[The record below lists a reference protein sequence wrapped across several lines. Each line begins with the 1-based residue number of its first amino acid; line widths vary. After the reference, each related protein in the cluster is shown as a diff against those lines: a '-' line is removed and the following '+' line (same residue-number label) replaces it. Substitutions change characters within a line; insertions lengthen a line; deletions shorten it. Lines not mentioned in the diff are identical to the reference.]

1 MKLVLGMISIAALG
15 AGLFWGYLD
24 HTRSGNVEESVPKA
38 ERLAPPAPTREKSP
52 PPAAPAPKA
61 AAKPA
66 LAPPDQEEL
75 TAKTREIEAAIKK
88 EDFAA
93 ASRIAEPMVEK
104 YRENPQATALLTRL
118 RQAEKKARAYEA
130 LLASLDRRELPD
142 PLYRVEIS
150 NGVKF
155 LASQAKETGEGWRFE
170 VISGGFSSW
179 SKEKVSAVRPYPR
192 KDYLA
197 ERWKEIQAGAR
208 DWKEPA
214 DLFFFGIRKCFRD
227 GLRSQGLGLLDKLLA
242 MPDSAQVVV
251 IYARDGTAGRS
262 WEQAAG
268 RQPLEPLSPAEEPQ
282 VAAASRGDASPGRG
296 GNEGDEEGSPV
307 DLTQVEAL
315 IARAEATFKEGKGD
329 PGKTFEARTLI
340 WGPVAKILFGLPAED
355 PKVEELKRRAQELM
369 AKIMKEK

>member
-1 MKLVLGMISIAALG
+1 VKIVLGLISIAALG
-15 AGLFWGYLD
+15 AGLTWGYLD
-24 HTRSGNVEESVPKA
+24 HNRSGTVRESTPRA
-38 ERLAPPAPTREKSP
+38 ERIAPPAAPGEKSP
-52 PPAAPAPKA
+52 PPGVPEKA
-61 AAKPA
+61 ATKAALPA
-66 LAPPDQEEL
+66 PDQEEL
-75 TAKTREIEAAIKK
+75 AARTREIEAAIRK

-104 YRENPQATALLTRL
+104 YRENPQAAELLTRL

-155 LASQAKETGEGWRFE
+155 LASQAQETGEGWRFE

-179 SKEKVSAVRPYPR
+179 SKEKVAAVRPYPR

-197 ERWKEIQAGAR
+197 ERWKEIQAGTR

-227 GLRSQGLGLLDKLLA
+227 GLRAQGLGLIDKLLA

-251 IYARDGTAGRS
+251 IYAKDGTAGRS

-268 RQPLEPLSPAEEPQ
+268 RQPLEPLAPTEVASAPGGSAPA
-282 VAAASRGDASPGRG
+282 GRG
-296 GNEGDEEGSPV
+296 GGEDEAEGSPV

-315 IARAEATFKEGKGD
+315 IARAEATFREGKGD

-355 PKVEELKRRAQELM
+355 PRVEQLKARAQELM